1 MPDGGG
7 PPVPERID
15 HYKIVRRLALGGM
28 AEIFLAVDG
37 KTGRRV
43 AIKKILPH
51 LVTDPDF
58 LDRFFHEIRI
68 QIGLKHPNIVE
79 LVDCSPTPSN
89 AYIVMEYVDGGEL
102 YALRQESGRFPWE
115 IALYAVDEALNGLA
129 AAHAKGIV
137 HRDIKPQNIMWTKDG
152 AVKIGDFGISHA
164 EHLTRLTMTGTVVGT
179 PAHMSPEQARGDE
192 LDARTDLFSMGT
204 VLYELL
210 CGFNPFTADSIAVTL
225 RRVAETEPEL
235 PSLLDPTIPPGV
247 DTFLR
252 KLHAKDRAARFPDA
266 ATASKALRAVFEKEK
281 VERPAVLFRS
291 FLDDPGAFVAARNRR
306 LAAESAAAAETL
318 LNDSSARPEEA
329 LWAAYRTVACLPH
342 DAKAQELFR
351 TAAIRAGQR
360 EKPLD
365 NAKIRA
371 LEEALTKEP
380 DNLALL
386 LQLAKLYRLE
396 HDFVNLMRFFRKLQ
410 ALAPPDPYTQG
421 QIASLLSSDAG
432 AATRRAV
439 PASVPASPRTV
450 PAAPPARTG
459 ARVSRPRF
467 SPPPSSRSS
476 SSGRGG
482 PAARPGCPA
491 RARPRLRPPFGSRRR
506 PDPAR
511 SPGADETLARIL
523 ERGSA
528 AEKESGPA
536 KAFDLYAEAAART
549 PRAET
554 RAALYRTMA
563 DLARKAGDDARVL
576 KALDLL
582 AAIPALRGEALL
594 TRGRVPREP
603 PAGRGCPARLRA
615 GPLRRRR
622 RCRADGDAAPRTG
635 GREAPGRAPR
645 ADALRGD
652 PPLGAGFRRGAAG
665 ARRAS
670 RGSTAPPAARTTRG
684 GSTRRSSA
692 SRRPAA
698 RPRRARRPRSRELDT
713 PAAPEKGR
721 EDP

>member
-37 KTGRRV
+37 KTGRKV

-192 LDARTDLFSMGT
+192 LDPRTDLFSMGT

-252 KLHAKDRAARFPDA
+252 KLHAKERSARFPDA
-266 ATASKALRAVFEKEK
+266 ATASTALRAVLEKEK
-281 VERPAVLFRS
+281 VERPSVLFRS

-306 LAAESAAAAETL
+306 LAAESTAAAERL
-318 LNDSSARPEEA
+318 MNDSSARPEEA

-371 LEEALTKEP
+371 LEEALKKEP

-421 QIASLLSSDAG
+421 QIASLLGPDAG
-432 AATRRAV
+432 AARAL

-459 ARVSRPRF
+459 TRL
-467 SPPPSSRSS
+467 
-476 SSGRGG
+476 
-482 PAARPGCPA
+482 PAALLAAAALAVVLLGAWWA
-491 RARPRLRPPFGSRRR
+491 RRAPRLPGGGAASAPASAQSPATA

-511 SPGADETLARIL
+511 SPIADETLARIL

-528 AEKESGPA
+528 TEKESGPA

-563 DLARKAGDDARVL
+563 DVARKAGDDVRVL
-576 KALDLL
+576 RALDLL
-582 AAIPALRGEALL
+582 AAIPSLRGEALL
-594 TRGRVPREP
+594 TRGEYLESLRRDEDALPVYEQARSGADADAARTATLRLAQAAEKRQDALRAQTLYEEILRSAPASAEALPARVGLAGLYRASGRTRDAHRLYEEILRLA
-603 PAGRGCPARLRA
+603 PAG
-615 GPLRRRR
+615 
-622 RCRADGDAAPRTG
+622 GDAARNA
-635 GREAPGRAPR
+635 EA
-645 ADALRGD
+645 AL
-652 PPLGAGFRRGAAG
+652 
-665 ARRAS
+665 
-670 RGSTAPPAARTTRG
+670 
-684 GSTRRSSA
+684 
-692 SRRPAA
+692 
-698 RPRRARRPRSRELDT
+698 RELDV
-713 PAAPEKGR
+713 P
-721 EDP
+721 

>member
-37 KTGRRV
+37 KTGRKV

-179 PAHMSPEQARGDE
+179 PAHMSPEQARGDD

-210 CGFNPFTADSIAVTL
+210 CGFNPFTADAIALTL

-235 PSLLDPTIPPGV
+235 PSLLDPTIPPAV

-281 VERPAVLFRS
+281 IERPSVLFRS

-318 LNDSSARPEEA
+318 LRDSSARPEEA

-365 NAKIRA
+365 NAKIRG
-371 LEEALTKEP
+371 LEEALKKEP

-421 QIASLLSSDAG
+421 QIASLLSSDGG
-432 AATRRAV
+432 AARAL
-439 PASVPASPRTV
+439 PSSVPASPRTV
-450 PAAPPARTG
+450 PGAPPARTG
-459 ARVSRPRF
+459 PRA
-467 SPPPSSRSS
+467 
-476 SSGRGG
+476 
-482 PAARPGCPA
+482 PAALFAAAVLAVVLLGAWWA
-491 RARPRLRPPFGSRRR
+491 RRAPRLPGAGEASAPASLQA
-506 PDPAR
+506 PSALPEPAR

-536 KAFDLYAEAAART
+536 KAFDLYAEAAAKT

-563 DLARKAGDDARVL
+563 ELARKAGDDVRALR
-576 KALDLL
+576 ALDLL
-582 AAIPALRGEALL
+582 AAIPSLRGEALL
-594 TRGRVPREP
+594 
-603 PAGRGCPARLRA
+603 GRGDYLES
-615 GPLRRRR
+615 LRRDEDAQHAYEQARSG
-622 RCRADGDAAPRTG
+622 AEADAARTATL
-635 GREAPGRAPR
+635 RLAQAAEKRQ
-645 ADALRGD
+645 DALRAQTLYEEILRAAPVSPEALPARVG
-652 PPLGAGFRRGAAG
+652 LAGLYRASGRAHD
-665 ARRAS
+665 ARRLYEEIV
-670 RGSTAPPAARTTRG
+670 RVAPPGSDTARSAEAALG
-684 GSTRRSSA
+684 
-692 SRRPAA
+692 
-698 RPRRARRPRSRELDT
+698 ELD
-713 PAAPEKGR
+713 APVSPVKGN
-721 EDP
+721 P

>member
-15 HYKIVRRLALGGM
+15 HYTIVRRLALGGM
-28 AEIFLAVDG
+28 AEIFLAVDA
-37 KTGRRV
+37 KTGRKV

-51 LVTDPDF
+51 LLTDPDF

-115 IALYAVDEALNGLA
+115 VALYAVDEALNGLA
-129 AAHAKGIV
+129 AAHAKGVV

-152 AVKIGDFGISHA
+152 SVKIGDFGISHA

-252 KLHAKDRAARFPDA
+252 KLHAKDRSARFPDA
-266 ATASKALRAVFEKEK
+266 ATASRALRAVFEKEN

-318 LNDSSARPEEA
+318 LKDSSARPEEA

-342 DAKAQELFR
+342 DPKAQELFR

-365 NAKIRA
+365 NAKIRS
-371 LEEALTKEP
+371 LEEALKKEP

-432 AATRRAV
+432 SARAL

-459 ARVSRPRF
+459 PRASAALLAAAALAVALFGAWWAR
-467 SPPPSSRSS
+467 
-476 SSGRGG
+476 
-482 PAARPGCPA
+482 
-491 RARPRLRPPFGSRRR
+491 RAPRLPGAGAA
-506 PDPAR
+506 PASAP
-511 SPGADETLARIL
+511 SPGAAPGPGVPSAADETLARIL

-554 RAALYRTMA
+554 RAALYRTMTE
-563 DLARKAGDDARVL
+563 LARKAGDDGRVL

-582 AAIPALRGEALL
+582 AAIPSLRGEALL
-594 TRGRVPREP
+594 TRGEYLESVRRDEDALHAYEQARSGTDAEAARTATLRLAQAAERRQDALRAQTLYEEILRSAPASAEALPSRVGLAGLYRASGRVRDAHRLYEEILRFA
-603 PAGRGCPARLRA
+603 PAG
-615 GPLRRRR
+615 
-622 RCRADGDAAPRTG
+622 GDAARNAET
-635 GREAPGRAPR
+635 
-645 ADALRGD
+645 AL
-652 PPLGAGFRRGAAG
+652 
-665 ARRAS
+665 
-670 RGSTAPPAARTTRG
+670 
-684 GSTRRSSA
+684 
-692 SRRPAA
+692 
-698 RPRRARRPRSRELDT
+698 RELD
-713 PAAPEKGR
+713 ASAPERG
-721 EDP
+721 EQSP

>member
-129 AAHAKGIV
+129 AAHAKGVV

-210 CGFNPFTADSIAVTL
+210 CGFNPFTADAIALTL

-235 PSLLDPTIPPGV
+235 PSLLDPTIPPAV

-266 ATASKALRAVFEKEK
+266 ETASRALRAVFEKEK

-291 FLDDPGAFVAARNRR
+291 FLDDPVAFVAARNRR

-318 LNDSSARPEEA
+318 LRDSSARPEEA

-365 NAKIRA
+365 NAKIRS
-371 LEEALTKEP
+371 LEEALRKEP

-421 QIASLLSSDAG
+421 QIASLLSPDAG
-432 AATRRAV
+432 AAYARAL

-459 ARVSRPRF
+459 PRASAALLAAAALAVALFGAWWARRAPRLPGGGAAPASAP
-467 SPPPSSRSS
+467 SPGAAP
-476 SSGRGG
+476 G
-482 PAARPGCPA
+482 PAGPPA
-491 RARPRLRPPFGSRRR
+491 
-506 PDPAR
+506 
-511 SPGADETLARIL
+511 ADETLARIL

-554 RAALYRTMA
+554 RAALYRTMTE
-563 DLARKAGDDARVL
+563 LARKAGDDARVL
-576 KALDLL
+576 RALDLL
-582 AAIPALRGEALL
+582 AAIPSLRGEALL
-594 TRGRVPREP
+594 TRGEYLESVRRDEDALHAYEQARSGADADAARTATLRLAQAAEKRQDALRAQTLYEEILRSAPASAEALPARVGLAGLYRASGRARDAHRLYEEILRFA
-603 PAGRGCPARLRA
+603 PAG
-615 GPLRRRR
+615 
-622 RCRADGDAAPRTG
+622 GDAARNAET
-635 GREAPGRAPR
+635 
-645 ADALRGD
+645 AL
-652 PPLGAGFRRGAAG
+652 
-665 ARRAS
+665 
-670 RGSTAPPAARTTRG
+670 
-684 GSTRRSSA
+684 
-692 SRRPAA
+692 
-698 RPRRARRPRSRELDT
+698 RELDT
-713 PAAPEKGR
+713 PPEKGER
-721 EDP
+721 SP